1 VADGRRPARPSPL
14 ARAVAALV
22 LCACTLV
29 ALPALGT
36 PTASAQQGATT
47 TTLPVGRGDIG
58 DIIPKPNSGH
68 EPEHPGDR
76 GGWQQITLFF
86 LLIAALATITGLV
99 WWSSR
104 RARRRREEAGLDPL
118 SIARARGEGVRRP
131 PDQSARRS
139 TRSEP
144 VEDSSTKRPDSSA
157 GR

>member
-1 VADGRRPARPSPL
+1 GGSTRTPRCRRSTTSRPATARRRRVADGRGPARPSPL

-68 EPEHPGDR
+68 EHEHTGDR
-76 GGWQQITLFF
+76 GGWQPITLFF
-86 LLIAALATITGLV
+86 LLCASLATITGLV
-99 WWSSR
+99 R
-104 RARRRREEAGLDPL
+104 L
-118 SIARARGEGVRRP
+118 I
-131 PDQSARRS
+131 
-139 TRSEP
+139 
-144 VEDSSTKRPDSSA
+144 
-157 GR
+157 